1 MAILVWDKNGD
12 RLYET
17 GVDRGV
23 LFPYTSGR
31 YENGVAWNGL
41 TQVSENPSGGEPN
54 PLYADNIKYLN
65 LMSVEEL
72 GLSIEAYTYPDELNP
87 CLGVFNIAP
96 GVMISQQNRKH
107 FGFSYRS
114 LLGND
119 EEGTDFGYLIHLIF
133 NCLAAPS
140 EKANAT
146 VNDSPDAVTHSWD
159 VSTSPVTVDNDRTSA
174 SIVLDSTKFK
184 KAGLFNVLKAIE
196 DLLYGTD
203 ETPSRLPV
211 MSDIESLFGTHM
223 YLKDSL
229 GNSILDSFGNEIQS
243 VVWE

>member
-72 GLSIEAYTYPDELNP
+72 GLSIEAYTYPDAFAE
-87 CLGVFNIAP
+87 CDGSAEIAD
-96 GVMISQQNRKH
+96 GVMVGQQDRKP
-107 FGFSYRS
+107 FGMAYKTI
-114 LLGND
+114 LGND
-119 EEGTDFGYLIHLIF
+119 TEKNSHGYKLHII
-133 NCLAAPS
+133 
-140 EKANAT
+140 
-146 VNDSPDAVTHSWD
+146 
-159 VSTSPVTVDNDRTSA
+159 
-174 SIVLDSTKFK
+174 
-184 KAGLFNVLKAIE
+184 
-196 DLLYGTD
+196 YG
-203 ETPSRLPV
+203 
-211 MSDIESLFGTHM
+211 
-223 YLKDSL
+223 
-229 GNSILDSFGNEIQS
+229 
-243 VVWE
+243 